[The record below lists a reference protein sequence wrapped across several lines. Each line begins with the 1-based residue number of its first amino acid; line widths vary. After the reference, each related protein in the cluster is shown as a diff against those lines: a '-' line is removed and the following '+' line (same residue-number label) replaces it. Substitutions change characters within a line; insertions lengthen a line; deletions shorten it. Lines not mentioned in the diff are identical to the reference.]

1 MAVRGCASASYGP
14 FHGRLNA
21 IGGKRGRQEF
31 LYLWVWALLQWR
43 EGMEYTF
50 DGRVWSI
57 YLTVL
62 QCIEYTIDGRVWRIY
77 FTVLQCI
84 EYIHLTAGY
93 GVYI

>member
-50 DGRVWSI
+50 DGRVWNI
-57 YLTVL
+57 F
-62 QCIEYTIDGRVWRIY
+62 DGRVWS
-77 FTVLQCI
+77 
-84 EYIHLTAGY
+84 IHLTAGY

>member
-1 MAVRGCASASYGP
+1 
-14 FHGRLNA
+14 
-21 IGGKRGRQEF
+21 
-31 LYLWVWALLQWR
+31 
-43 EGMEYTF
+43 MEYTF

-93 GVYI
+93 GV